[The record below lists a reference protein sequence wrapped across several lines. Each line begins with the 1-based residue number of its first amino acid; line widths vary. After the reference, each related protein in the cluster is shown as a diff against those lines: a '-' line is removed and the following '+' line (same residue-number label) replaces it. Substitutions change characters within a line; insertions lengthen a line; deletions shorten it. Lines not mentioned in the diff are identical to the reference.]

1 MTSLLQKVI
10 HLVFGISDRLAPEF
24 AGRLAFRLFSTT
36 PTRRATSEKAR
47 QVLKDAQP
55 AMAGARQF
63 ILAISR
69 GAVSARYFAAP
80 SGQGSELVLV
90 THGWGSR
97 TEHMLPIIE
106 ALQRSGKAVVALDLP
121 GHGQST
127 GRLLNMAL
135 AVEAVNAVWRQFG
148 PISTMVGHSFGG
160 AVLVNA
166 AMGSVQGVPACKPDR
181 LVLISAPNSLPA
193 VFQWFADWL
202 GLREQ
207 SRNALFR
214 QVEQVTGRPLKDFVG
229 TNMVNRLNIP
239 TLVVHARE
247 DREVSAANAEAFLT
261 AGKHVELVWADGY
274 GHRRILKAPEV
285 VQAIVGFANRQYAEK
300 AA

>member
-1 MTSLLQKVI
+1 MASLLQKVI
-10 HLVFGISDRLAPEF
+10 HLGFGISDRLAPEF

-36 PTRRATSEKAR
+36 PARRVKSEKAR
-47 QVLKDAQP
+47 QVLKDAKP
-55 AMAGARQF
+55 TMAAGRQF

-69 GAVSARYFAAP
+69 GAVSTRYFAAP

-127 GRLLNMAL
+127 GRTLDMAL
-135 AVEAVNAVWRQFG
+135 AVEAVNAVWCQFG

-160 AVLVNA
+160 AVIVNA
-166 AMGSVQGVPACKPDR
+166 AIGSVQGVPACKPDR

-202 GLREQ
+202 GLREK
-207 SRNALFR
+207 SRNALFH
-214 QVEQVTGRPLKDFVG
+214 QVQHVTGRPLKDFVG
-229 TNMVNRLNIP
+229 THMVARLKIP

-247 DREVSAANAEAFLT
+247 DREVSAANAESFLT
-261 AGKHVELVWADGY
+261 AGPHVEVVWADGY

-285 VQAIVGFANRQYAEK
+285 VHAIVGFADRHAADK